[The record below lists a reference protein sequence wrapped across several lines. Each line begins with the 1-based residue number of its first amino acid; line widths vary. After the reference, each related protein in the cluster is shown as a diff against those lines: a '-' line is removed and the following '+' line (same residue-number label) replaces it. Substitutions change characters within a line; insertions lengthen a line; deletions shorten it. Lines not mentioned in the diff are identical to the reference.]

1 MNHKS
6 SKRIKY
12 MALLGLLV
20 GIILELIDIFIKAF
34 FISSDIL
41 DIYQT
46 IFFVSA
52 IILALIIFYES
63 CKKFYPLT
71 DREYQISLI
80 IFESGL
86 FLGYLIDRLISAIF
100 NL

>member
-1 MNHKS
+1 MEHKN
-6 SKRIKY
+6 SKRIKN
-12 MALLGLLV
+12 MIILGLST
-20 GIILELIDIFIKAF
+20 GIIFELIDIFIKAF
-34 FISSDIL
+34 FISKDVL

-46 IFFVSA
+46 IFFASA
-52 IILALIIFYES
+52 IILALFIFYES

-71 DREYQISLI
+71 DKQYQISLI
-80 IFESGL
+80 VFESGL